1 MGTKYTKSAQTGDE
15 GVALVSQ
22 IAAKVGA
29 VFRPFEKVDLGI
41 DGTIELLTDDR
52 QPSGDLVLIQ
62 IKSGSS
68 YIRGGRFY
76 VDADKAHF
84 ETWAKYSLPVIGI
97 VCDPSTDVARWVDI
111 SEHILQHPDAVA
123 SGPYSLEAPAT
134 QPFSEIGF
142 AAFLSQFRRST
153 TTATRIDATPNLQ
166 IRPWTLA
173 DSGPTQV
180 LLSAIALDYPGFST
194 WLAKNF
200 TDHRASKKVVEIGS
214 AIAAFSMWQA
224 KDLRNIKLQTFM
236 VGSSFRGTAIGQHLI
251 YHELR
256 TWALDPN
263 VERVHVTVAS
273 NKTDLIAYFR
283 MFGFRVEGF
292 SPNRYLRTSN
302 AAELVLAKH
311 FVRETV
317 HTTSDLQ
324 RMTGTLAGKVWG
336 LVPTS
341 AARFGVMTDD
351 LAVPALMPALT
362 VDLNTSDATVSPR
375 IRLIDPGGAEVV
387 RHDDESL
394 MTEFYPL
401 RIHLPDKRYVLVPI
415 YPRWV
420 QAMLSDSGPGTQLKL
435 RTDNVYYCY
444 PKVKKLLKGDLVIF
458 YETMTGGGRGAAIG
472 AAVVLEVT
480 IAPPPRLYQAF
491 SALGIYQL
499 SDVEGHKDA
508 QGHAMAIRFGLF
520 EPFNHP
526 IALSRIRVL
535 LAKARLIPQG
545 LTPISRDGFEL
556 VRSEG
561 L

>member
-22 IAAKVGA
+22 IATKVGA
-29 VFRPFEKVDLGI
+29 VYRPFEKVDLGI
-41 DGTIELLTDDR
+41 DATIELLTDDR
-52 QPSGDLVLIQ
+52 QPSGDFVLVQ
-62 IKSGSS
+62 IKTGPS
-68 YIRGGRFY
+68 YIRGGCFY
-76 VDADKAHF
+76 IDADKAHF
-84 ETWAKYSLPVIGI
+84 ETWARYSVPVVGI

-111 SEHILQHPDAVA
+111 SDHILRNPGAVT

-134 QPFSEIGF
+134 QPFSETGF

-166 IRPWTLA
+166 IRPWTPA

-180 LLSAIALDYPGFST
+180 LLNSIALDYPGFSD
-194 WLAKNF
+194 WLVKKFA
-200 TDHRASKKVVEIGS
+200 DQRASKKVVEVGS
-214 AIAAFSMWQA
+214 VIAAFSMWQA
-224 KDLRNIKLQTFM
+224 KDARNIKLQTFM
-236 VGSSFRGTAIGQHLI
+236 VGSNFRGTAIGQHLL

-273 NKTDLIAYFR
+273 NKTDLIAYFK

-292 SPNRYLRTSN
+292 SPNRYPRTSN

-317 HTTSDLQ
+317 RTTSDLQ
-324 RMTGTLAGKVWG
+324 RVTDTLASKIWG
-336 LVPTS
+336 VAPTS
-341 AARFGVMTDD
+341 VARFGVMAED
-351 LAVPALMPALT
+351 LAVPFLLPALT
-362 VDLNTSDATVSPR
+362 VDLNRSDATVSTR
-375 IRLIDPGGAEVV
+375 IRLIDSGSAEVV

-401 RIHLPDKRYVLVPI
+401 RIHLRDKLYVLVPI
-415 YPRWV
+415 YPQWV
-420 QAMLSDSGPGTQLKL
+420 QAMLSISGPGTPLKL

-444 PKVKKLLKGDLVIF
+444 PKVNKLSKGDFVIF
-458 YETMTGGGRGAAIG
+458 YETKSGGGRGAAIG
-472 AAVVLEVT
+472 AAVVLEVKIDT
-480 IAPPPRLYQAF
+480 PPQLYQDF
-491 SALGIYQL
+491 SILGVYQL
-499 SDVEGHKDA
+499 SDVERHENA
-508 QGHAMAIRFGLF
+508 QGKAMAIRFGLF
-520 EPFNHP
+520 EPFDRP
-526 IALSRIRVL
+526 VALSRIQSL
-535 LAKARLIPQG
+535 LAQGKLIPQG
-545 LTPISRDGFEL
+545 LTPVSRDGFEL